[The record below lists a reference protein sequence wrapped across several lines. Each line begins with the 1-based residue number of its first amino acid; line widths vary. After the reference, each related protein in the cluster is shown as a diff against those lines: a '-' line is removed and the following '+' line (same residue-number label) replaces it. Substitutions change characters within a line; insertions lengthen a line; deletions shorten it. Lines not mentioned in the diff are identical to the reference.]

1 MAKAGKTLCLY
12 IIHKQLLFSS
22 FRVHKPHKN
31 CVYPKRLPAT
41 TVSNGKK
48 PAEHLFPCIC
58 ARYSF
63 CDGFASSVH
72 YEDYHLVI
80 YILKQSCDSTLDYKE
95 PFFSVY
101 AHQRFVRKNNNP
113 RFNFCIFAAYR
124 WGLVVHY
131 LWEEEGGILLGSH
144 FQNLDWFWR
153 VIYWWGSV
161 AWRVILIN
169 SMTVIQSS
177 NEHELKLNETTVKI
191 IHQS

>member
-1 MAKAGKTLCLY
+1 MWRKQVKPYAYILY
-12 IIHKQLLFSS
+12 INSFCFLRFVFTNLTRTVSTRSVCPLQRFLMERSLRSIFVPVYLCEIQLLRWVREQRSL
-22 FRVHKPHKN
+22 R
-31 CVYPKRLPAT
+31 RLPL
-41 TVSNGKK
+41 S
-48 PAEHLFPCIC
+48 
-58 ARYSF
+58 
-63 CDGFASSVH
+63 
-72 YEDYHLVI
+72 

-153 VIYWWGSV
+153 VIFWQGSV
-161 AWRVILIN
+161 ACRVILIN
-169 SMTVIQSS
+169 SMKVVQSS